1 MVAEEE
7 KLASSPYYKI
17 PFSDVVAKKRAKNTY
32 WGRKWNVRDMIY
44 GTVLLVVHGLCL
56 FAPFYFNRK
65 AFWLGVVLYWITGY
79 GITISFHRNLAHS
92 SFKLPK
98 VLEYLFAYCA
108 SHAIQGHPIDWVSK
122 HRFHHKYVDTERDPH
137 SPIDGFWFSHVNWL
151 LDVDY
156 MLQKTVGKR
165 KNVADL
171 RKQFFYRFMRRTYLL
186 HPIALGILLYKLGG
200 MPFVAWGMGVR
211 TVWLLHVTFLVNSAC
226 HIWGR
231 RDWNT
236 RDLSKNNW
244 LVALFTFGEGWH
256 NNHHAFEFSA
266 TFRQKWWEVD
276 FGWCVIKLLERV
288 GLATDV
294 KVPSEPQ
301 KQKMMISSSK

>member
-1 MVAEEE
+1 MVAMEE
-7 KLASSPYYKI
+7 KLIVFSSHKI
-17 PFSDVVAKKRAKNTY
+17 PFSDVVVKKRRNAIWT
-32 WGRKWNVRDMIY
+32 RVWNIRDMIY
-44 GTVLLVVHGLCL
+44 ATVLLLVHLLCL
-56 FAPFYFNRK
+56 FAPFYFNWK
-65 AFWLGVVLYWITGY
+65 AVWVAVVLYWITGN
-79 GITISFHRNLAHS
+79 GVTISYHRNLAHS

-108 SHAIQGHPIDWVSK
+108 SHALQGHPIDWVSK

-137 SPIDGFWFSHVNWL
+137 SPIDGFWFSHINWI

-156 MLQKTVGKR
+156 MIYKVGKR

-171 RKQFFYRFMRRTYLL
+171 RKQFFYVFLMKTYLL
-186 HPIALGILLYKLGG
+186 HHIAFGILLYKWGG
-200 MPFVAWGMGVR
+200 MPFLVWGMGVR
-211 TVWLLHVTFLVNSAC
+211 IVLVLHATLLVNSAC
-226 HIWGR
+226 HVWGR

-244 LVALFTFGEGWH
+244 VVALCTFGEGWH

-266 TFRQKWWEVD
+266 TFQNKWWQVD
-276 FGWCVIKLLERV
+276 IGWCVIRLLERV

-294 KVPSEPQ
+294 KVPSEAQ
-301 KQKMMISSSK
+301 KQKMKKYLTK